1 MTTRF
6 EVITGGGGGIRRRW
20 SREEKERLVAA
31 SLELGVTASQIARSA
46 GIHTS
51 QLFRWRK
58 QLCET
63 SAPPPTPTLTA
74 ALVPVIVADPAP
86 ISAPRQGSTSGQKT
100 GRRRAS
106 DRIEI
111 ELTDGRRIRVDA
123 HVDGD
128 ALAELLDRL
137 DRRR

>member
-6 EVITGGGGGIRRRW
+6 EVITGGGGNRRRW

-31 SLELGVTASQIARSA
+31 SLEPGVTASQIARSA

-58 QLCET
+58 QLCEKL
-63 SAPPPTPTLTA
+63 SPTPTPTA
-74 ALVPVIVADPAP
+74 ALVPVTVADPAP
-86 ISAPRQGSTSGQKT
+86 IPAPRHGSSLGQKT

-123 HVDGD
+123 HVDSD
-128 ALAELLDRL
+128 ALAQLLDRL
-137 DRRR
+137 DRRK

>member
-6 EVITGGGGGIRRRW
+6 EVITGGGGNRRRW

-31 SLELGVTASQIARSA
+31 SFEPDVTASEVARSA
-46 GIHTS
+46 GLHTS

-58 QLCET
+58 QLCDRLE
-63 SAPPPTPTLTA
+63 PTPA
-74 ALVPVIVADPAP
+74 ALIPVTVADPAP
-86 ISAPRQGSTSGQKT
+86 TSGSSHETALRKKM

-111 ELTDGRRIRVDA
+111 ELTDGRRIRVDV
-123 HVDGD
+123 HVDGE
-128 ALAELLDRL
+128 ALSRVLDVL

>member
-1 MTTRF
+1 MTTTRF
-6 EVITGGGGGIRRRW
+6 EVITGGGGIRRRS

-31 SLELGVTASQIARSA
+31 SLEPGVTASQIARSA

-63 SAPPPTPTLTA
+63 SAPTPTLTA

>member
-6 EVITGGGGGIRRRW
+6 EVITGGGGNRRRW
-20 SREEKERLVAA
+20 SREEKERLVAE
-31 SLELGVTASQIARSA
+31 SLEPGVTASQIARSA

-63 SAPPPTPTLTA
+63 SAPTPTPAA
-74 ALVPVIVADPAP
+74 ALVPVTVADPAP
-86 ISAPRQGSTSGQKT
+86 ISAPRQDRTSGQKT

>member
-1 MTTRF
+1 MTTTRF
-6 EVITGGGGGIRRRW
+6 EVITGGGGIRRRW

-31 SLELGVTASQIARSA
+31 SLEPGVTASQVARSA

-63 SAPPPTPTLTA
+63 SAPTPT
-74 ALVPVIVADPAP
+74 ALVPVTIADPAP
-86 ISAPRQGSTSGQKT
+86 IPAPSHGSSSGQKT
-100 GRRRAS
+100 GRRRVS

-137 DRRR
+137 DRRK

>member
-6 EVITGGGGGIRRRW
+6 EVITGGGGNRRRW

-31 SLELGVTASQIARSA
+31 SLDPGVTASQIARSA

-63 SAPPPTPTLTA
+63 STPTATLTA
-74 ALVPVIVADPAP
+74 ALVPVIVADPAS
-86 ISAPRQGSTSGQKT
+86 ISAPRQDSSSGQKT

>member
-1 MTTRF
+1 MTTTRF
-6 EVITGGGGGIRRRW
+6 EVITGGGGNRRRW
-20 SREEKERLVAA
+20 SHEEKERLVAA
-31 SLELGVTASQIARSA
+31 SLEPGVTASQVARSA

-58 QLCET
+58 QLCER
-63 SAPPPTPTLTA
+63 SAPHPTA
-74 ALVPVIVADPAP
+74 ALVPVTAADPDPTP
-86 ISAPRQGSTSGQKT
+86 ITVPPHRSSSGQKT

-128 ALAELLDRL
+128 ALAQLLDRL
-137 DRRR
+137 DRRK